1 MKKPNII
8 CHMMT
13 SIDGRIDCEMVGQL
27 TGVKEYYTALEELNL
42 PTTLSGRVTAQLEL
56 AMPGI
61 FQAEKS
67 EPFGKEGIS
76 RKAEADGY
84 EVIVDTKGML
94 LWEDDTEAEK
104 PHVIIT
110 SEQVSTEYLEYL
122 DTRNISWIAC
132 GREKIDLVRVMEILA
147 EELGVERL
155 GIVGGPAINSAFL
168 DAGLLDEISILIG
181 SGIDGRQG
189 MPAVFDGFPKD
200 KSPIP
205 VKLKKVKT
213 YENGAVWLRYLV
225 AE

>member
-147 EELGVERL
+147 EEFGVERL
-155 GIVGGPAINSAFL
+155 GIVGGPAHSL
-168 DAGLLDEISILIG
+168 
-181 SGIDGRQG
+181 
-189 MPAVFDGFPKD
+189 MPDYWMKSVF
-200 KSPIP
+200 
-205 VKLKKVKT
+205 
-213 YENGAVWLRYLV
+213 
-225 AE
+225 

>member
-27 TGVKEYYTALEELNL
+27 TGVKEYYTTLEELNL

-61 FQAEKS
+61 FQAGKS
-67 EPFGKEGIS
+67 EKFGKEGIS
-76 RKAEADGY
+76 RKVEADGY

-94 LWEDDTEAEK
+94 LWKDDTEAEK

-122 DTRNISWIAC
+122 DTRNVSWIAC

-147 EELGVERL
+147 EEFGVERL

>member
-13 SIDGRIDCEMVGQL
+13 SIDGRIDCEMVRQL

-147 EELGVERL
+147 EEFGVERL

-200 KSPIP
+200 
-205 VKLKKVKT
+205 
-213 YENGAVWLRYLV
+213 
-225 AE
+225 